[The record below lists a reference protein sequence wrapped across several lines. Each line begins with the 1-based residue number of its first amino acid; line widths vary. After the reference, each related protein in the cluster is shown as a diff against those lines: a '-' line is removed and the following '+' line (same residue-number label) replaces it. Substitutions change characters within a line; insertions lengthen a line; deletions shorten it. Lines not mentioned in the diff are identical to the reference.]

1 MRATLS
7 GLLLAAAA
15 STAVAHGHDGHA
27 KVHQEYARAAAV
39 DTTTLKG
46 KWLYGYQGWFRK
58 PASGVNNHWSPNGGT
73 PGPGNVE
80 FEFVPDVSQ
89 YPANCLFAST
99 LTAPNGQPVQL
110 YDNTCEGVVDLH
122 FKWMQQYGI
131 DGIIVQRFLSHLTD
145 ASFITILNQV
155 EAAAVKYGRGFIVE
169 YDASGGNSAT
179 ASVASQILADY
190 NSKIKPYTTSSA
202 YIHHNGKPAVM
213 VFGVGFPTVA
223 ISVADGANIAT
234 QLKNAGAYVGLGVPA
249 NFGTDVRAN
258 TGFASAYKAA
268 NLISPWTVGS
278 YSNGGYLKGYHT
290 TTQIPDSQTLQ
301 SLGIDHAPL
310 IWPGTSAYHLNG
322 VNTPANFDYFPRF
335 NGSFYSMQADAI
347 TGLAVKPLFAFNA
360 MFDEIN
366 EGTQSLP
373 CLKNNQLPTNE
384 KFVGYD
390 NTFADTAFYLELGG
404 QKAAAFAAAVK

>member
-7 GLLLAAAA
+7 ALLLAAAA
-15 STAVAHGHDGHA
+15 STATAHGHEGHA
-27 KVHQEYARAAAV
+27 KAHQEYARAAAV
-39 DTTTLKG
+39 DTSTLKG

-58 PASGVNNHWSPNGGT
+58 PAAGVNNHWSPNGGT

-99 LTAPNGQPVQL
+99 LKAPNGQPVQL
-110 YDNTCEGVVDLH
+110 YDNTCQGVVDLH

-131 DGIIVQRFLSHLTD
+131 DGIVVQRFLSHLDDT
-145 ASFITILNQV
+145 SFITVLNQV
-155 EAAAVKYGRGFIVE
+155 EAAAVKYGRGFMVE

-179 ASVASQILADY
+179 GSVAAQILADY
-190 NSKIKPYTTSSA
+190 NSKVKPYTTSSA

-213 VFGVGFPTVA
+213 VFGVGYTTVA
-223 ISVADGANIAT
+223 INVTDGANIAT
-234 QLKNAGAYVGLGVPA
+234 QLKGAGAYVGYGVPPT
-249 NFGTDVRAN
+249 FGTDLRAN
-258 TGFASAYKAA
+258 TGFAAAYKAA

-278 YSNGGYLKGYHT
+278 FSEGGYLKGYHT
-290 TTQIPDSQTLQ
+290 TTQIPDSQTLH

-322 VNTPANFDYFPRF
+322 ATTPSSFDYFPRY

-347 TGLAVKPLFAFNA
+347 TSLAIKPLFAFNA

-390 NTFADTAFYLELGG
+390 NNFADTAFYLELGG
-404 QKAAAFAAAVK
+404 QKGAAFAAAVN

>member
-15 STAVAHGHDGHA
+15 SIAVAHGH
-27 KVHQEYARAAAV
+27 E
-39 DTTTLKG
+39 G

-73 PGPGNVE
+73 PGPDNVE

-89 YPANCLFAST
+89 YPANCLFTST

-110 YDNTCEGVVDLH
+110 YDNTCQGVVDLH

-131 DGIIVQRFLSHLTD
+131 DGIIVQRFLSHLSD
-145 ASFITILNQV
+145 ASFITVSPQPS
-155 EAAAVKYGRGFIVE
+155 R
-169 YDASGGNSAT
+169 SRRR
-179 ASVASQILADY
+179 QIRPRLHRRIRRLRR
-190 NSKIKPYTTSSA
+190 KLR
-202 YIHHNGKPAVM
+202 HRQRR
-213 VFGVGFPTVA
+213 PTVA
-223 ISVADGANIAT
+223 INVTDGANIAA
-234 QLKNAGAYVGLGVPA
+234 QLKNAGAYVGYGVPA

-258 TGFASAYKAA
+258 TGFAAAYKAA

-278 YSNGGYLKGYHT
+278 FSNGGYLKGYHT

-322 VNTPANFDYFPRF
+322 VNTPANFDYFARF

-347 TGLAVKPLFAFNA
+347 ASLAVKPLFAFNA

-390 NTFADTAFYLELGG
+390 NTFTDTAFYLELGG

>member
-7 GLLLAAAA
+7 ALLLAAAA
-15 STAVAHGHDGHA
+15 STATAHGHEGHA
-27 KVHQEYARAAAV
+27 KAHQEAGSASQQPV
-39 DTTTLKG
+39 STTTGLPTAE
-46 KWLYGYQGWFRK
+46 LHDL
-58 PASGVNNHWSPNGGT
+58 AM
-73 PGPGNVE
+73 

-99 LTAPNGQPVQL
+99 LKAPNGQPVQL
-110 YDNTCEGVVDLH
+110 YDNTCQGVVDLH

-131 DGIIVQRFLSHLTD
+131 DGIVVQRFLSHLDDT
-145 ASFITILNQV
+145 SFITVLNQV
-155 EAAAVKYGRGFIVE
+155 EAAAVKYGRGFMVE

-179 ASVASQILADY
+179 GSVAAQILADY
-190 NSKIKPYTTSSA
+190 NSKVKPYTTSSA

-213 VFGVGFPTVA
+213 VFGVGYTTVA
-223 ISVADGANIAT
+223 INVTDGANIAT
-234 QLKNAGAYVGLGVPA
+234 QLKGAGAYVGYGVPPT
-249 NFGTDVRAN
+249 FGTDLRAN
-258 TGFASAYKAA
+258 TGFAAAYKAA

-278 YSNGGYLKGYHT
+278 FSEGGYLKGYHT
-290 TTQIPDSQTLQ
+290 TTQIPDS
-301 SLGIDHAPL
+301 H
-310 IWPGTSAYHLNG
+310 
-322 VNTPANFDYFPRF
+322 FDYFPRY

-347 TGLAVKPLFAFNA
+347 TSLAIKPLFAFNA

-404 QKAAAFAAAVK
+404 QKGAAFAAAVN

>member
-15 STAVAHGHDGHA
+15 STAAAHGHEGHA

-39 DTTTLKG
+39 DTSTLKG

-145 ASFITILNQV
+145 ASFITVLNQV

-169 YDASGGNSAT
+169 YDASSGNSAT
-179 ASVASQILADY
+179 GSVAAQILADY
-190 NSKIKPYTTSSA
+190 NSKVKPYTTSSA

-213 VFGVGFPTVA
+213 VFGIGYTNFA
-223 ISVADGANIAT
+223 INVTDAANIAT
-234 QLKNAGAYVGLGVPA
+234 QLKGAGAYVGYGVPA
-249 NFGTDVRAN
+249 NFGTDLRAN

-278 YSNGGYLKGYHT
+278 YSNGGYLAGYHT

-335 NGSFYSMQADAI
+335 NGSFYSTQADAI
-347 TGLAVKPLFAFNA
+347 TSLAAKPLFAFNA

-404 QKAAAFAAAVK
+404 QKGAAFAAAVK

>member
-1 MRATLS
+1 MRASFTS
-7 GLLLAAAA
+7 LLLAAAA
-15 STAVAHGHDGHA
+15 AVTAHSHDNHARAHHEHS
-27 KVHQEYARAAAV
+27 RAAAI
-39 DTTTLKG
+39 DTSTLKG

-131 DGIIVQRFLSHLTD
+131 DGAIVQRFLSHLDD

-179 ASVASQILADY
+179 GSVAAQILADY

-213 VFGVGFPTVA
+213 VFGVGFPTVS
-223 ISVADGANIAT
+223 INVTDGANIAT

-258 TGFASAYKAA
+258 TGFAAAYKAA

-278 YSNGGYLKGYHT
+278 YSEGGYKNGYHT

-310 IWPGTSAYHLNG
+310 VWPGTSAYHLNG
-322 VNTPANFDYFPRF
+322 VTTPANFDYFPRY
-335 NGSFYSMQADAI
+335 NGSFYSMQADAV
-347 TGLAVKPLFAFNA
+347 TSLPAKPLFVFNA

-390 NTFADTAFYLELGG
+390 NDFADTGFYLELGG
-404 QKAAAFAAAVK
+404 QKAAAFAAAVN